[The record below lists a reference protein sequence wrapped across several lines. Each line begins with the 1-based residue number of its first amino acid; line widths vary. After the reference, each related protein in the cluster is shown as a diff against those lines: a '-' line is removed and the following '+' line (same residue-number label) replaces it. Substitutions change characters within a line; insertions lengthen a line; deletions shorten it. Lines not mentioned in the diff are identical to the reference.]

1 MSSQSS
7 FAEVVATG
15 SVDAAEPAEAA
26 AADAGQAGVDD
37 DVVALVGADVA
48 DAPKDPAAVEGTDS
62 HETAVDGEGVEVER
76 CVLVAACTE
85 EVDNHTEDVSRRQ
98 VQSAG
103 APVRGVVGQGQ
114 AGLDE
119 TPLAAVENTGDS
131 EESGMK
137 HVNGCHGG
145 RSRLSYSV
153 ISWKCAECESLHH
166 ESLAR

>member
-1 MSSQSS
+1 
-7 FAEVVATG
+7 VATG
-15 SVDAAEPAEAA
+15 SVDAAELAEAA
-26 AADAGQAGVDD
+26 AAAAGQAGVDD

-48 DAPKDPAAVEGTDS
+48 DAPRDPAAVEGTDS

-137 HVNGCHGG
+137 PGGIIVNGCVARKGVPLTCE
-145 RSRLSYSV
+145 RLSRGTLTFELFRDLLEV
-153 ISWKCAECESLHH
+153 C
-166 ESLAR
+166 